1 MKCVNSTAFCGSNRT
16 EFHRIPD
23 GFPGRISSNL
33 KPHDGTNRDR
43 AELVYRAS
51 ATRSCEVGGDEAVE
65 ACRSGKTNEFR
76 PSSPVNQ
83 EKQMSSGSRRPSIG
97 KTNEFR
103 P

>member
-1 MKCVNSTAFCGSNRT
+1 MKCVNSTAFCGSSRT

-65 ACRSGKTNEFR
+65 ACRSGKTNEFG
-76 PSSPVNQ
+76 PLTPVNR
-83 EKQMSSGSRRPSIG
+83 EKQMSSGRRRPSIG
-97 KTNEFR
+97 KNR
-103 P
+103 